1 MEASLPKGIKF
12 FRVEWSIPCAVF
24 HQVKC
29 INCEKDVIVKKGGV
43 SIDSSNTGYESFEA
57 FSWKIYY
64 TVVVTPYVVCHETC
78 ASYDPL

>member
-43 SIDSSNTGYESFEA
+43 SIDFSNSGYESFEA
-57 FSWKIYY
+57 F
-64 TVVVTPYVVCHETC
+64 HEKYIILL
-78 ASYDPL
+78 SPKL

>member
-24 HQVKC
+24 PQVQC

-43 SIDSSNTGYESFEA
+43 SIDFSNTGYESFKA
-57 FSWKIYY
+57 FHEKIIIN
-64 TVVVTPYVVCHETC
+64 
-78 ASYDPL
+78 

>member
-43 SIDSSNTGYESFEA
+43 CVSIDFSNTGHESFEA
-57 FSWKIYY
+57 F
-64 TVVVTPYVVCHETC
+64 HEKYIILL
-78 ASYDPL
+78 SPKL

>member
-43 SIDSSNTGYESFEA
+43 CPLISLTLDMNLLKHFHEKYSIC
-57 FSWKIYY
+57 
-64 TVVVTPYVVCHETC
+64 TVKSET
-78 ASYDPL
+78 LTRLI